1 MYKITANN
9 PNAKIISQQTYK
21 FSLIYSVFQKI
32 NITFAYRFCTNVRIF
47 INLKHY
53 KQQMR
58 EKIDCFLPCNDVA
71 EIADSIQTLSQSKT
85 THHNIESVSCGIA
98 NTINK

>member
-32 NITFAYRFCTNVRIF
+32 NITFAYRFCAKVHIL
-47 INLKHY
+47 I
-53 KQQMR
+53 
-58 EKIDCFLPCNDVA
+58 
-71 EIADSIQTLSQSKT
+71 
-85 THHNIESVSCGIA
+85 
-98 NTINK
+98 

>member
-9 PNAKIISQQTYK
+9 PNTKIISQQTYK

-32 NITFAYRFCTNVRIF
+32 NITFAYRFCAEVHIF

-58 EKIDCFLPCNDVA
+58 EKL
-71 EIADSIQTLSQSKT
+71 IAFCPATM
-85 THHNIESVSCGIA
+85 
-98 NTINK
+98 

>member
-9 PNAKIISQQTYK
+9 PNTKIISQQTYK

-47 INLKHY
+47 INLKVHI
-53 KQQMR
+53 K
-58 EKIDCFLPCNDVA
+58 
-71 EIADSIQTLSQSKT
+71 
-85 THHNIESVSCGIA
+85 SV
-98 NTINK
+98 

>member
-9 PNAKIISQQTYK
+9 PNPKIISQQTYK

-32 NITFAYRFCTNVRIF
+32 NITFAYRFCAEVHIF

-53 KQQMR
+53 KQQ
-58 EKIDCFLPCNDVA
+58 
-71 EIADSIQTLSQSKT
+71 
-85 THHNIESVSCGIA
+85 
-98 NTINK
+98 